1 MFTRREILKQ
11 AAGIAGVASFPRLA
25 AEALAS
31 APLPRTPIDFKVP
44 AGACDCHTHIF
55 DPGHFSYA
63 ASRPYTPET
72 ANVNDVRALQR
83 ALHMDRV
90 IISQPTVYGTDH
102 TCTLDAI
109 KQLGNRARGVGFISE
124 NITDAEMDR
133 LHAGG
138 IRGVVVHGIGNL
150 SSAAARI
157 KGRGWSIETFVRPAD
172 LDGIKDKIISADVP
186 IVLTLF
192 GGAKAALGVHQ
203 PGFDTL
209 LGLLGSGKV
218 YVDLSDPNRASDRA
232 PDFPDVAPIAKA
244 LIAAN
249 PERITWGTDWP
260 HATATPGLQPSG
272 LDPVDDGLSL
282 NLLHSWTS
290 GADQLKRIL
299 VDNPAR
305 LYGF

>member
-1 MFTRREILKQ
+1 MLSRRDILKQ
-11 AAGIAGVASFPRLA
+11 AAGLAGVAGLA
-25 AEALAS
+25 GPITTALAS
-31 APLPRTPIDFKVP
+31 APLPRTPINFKVP

-55 DPGHFSYA
+55 DPGHFPYA

-72 ANVNDVRALQR
+72 ANVEDVRALQR

-109 KQLGNRARGVGFISE
+109 KQLGNRARGVGFIAE
-124 NITDAEMDR
+124 NISDDEIDR
-133 LHAGG
+133 LHRGG
-138 IRGVVVHGIGNL
+138 IRGIVIHGLGNL
-150 SSAAARI
+150 SAAAERI
-157 KGRGWSIETFVRPAD
+157 KGRGWSIETYVRPTD
-172 LDGIKDKIISADVP
+172 LDAIKDKVIASPVP
-186 IVLTLF
+186 FVFTLF

-218 YVDLSDPNRASDRA
+218 YVDLSSPDRTSQRP
-232 PDFPDVAPIAKA
+232 PDYPDIAPIAKA
-244 LIAAN
+244 MIAAN
-249 PERITWGTDWP
+249 PERITWGSDWP

-282 NLLHSWTS
+282 NLLASWTS
-290 GADQLKRIL
+290 SADQLKRIL